1 MGLDK
6 LHEITSSNNFGV
18 KVIMGDFD
26 RTSLH
31 GIWDTFQV

>member
-18 KVIMGDFD
+18 KVIMGAHDG
-26 RTSLH
+26 TSLL